1 MTARNTLTVEDGI
14 LTVTPRGMDRVWG
27 FRSRV
32 QVPLGSITN
41 VSIERDPHRVPTGLR
56 APGLDFMGKL
66 CGTFHVNGER
76 RFWNYSGTGEALE
89 IELAEGQHFRRL
101 YLSVADA
108 EDAQRTL
115 RDAVGA
121 HS

>member
-1 MTARNTLTVEDGI
+1 M
-14 LTVTPRGMDRVWG
+14 WG
-27 FRSRV
+27 FRRRV
-32 QVPLGSITN
+32 RVLLGSITN

-76 RFWNYSGTGEALE
+76 HYWNYSGTGEALG

-108 EDAQRTL
+108 ADAQRTL
-115 RDAVGA
+115 HDAVGA